1 MVIGLIMMQQEPFSP
16 FHASI
21 FGVLMIGNTLS
32 LAYLGWSE
40 GLILPVASGLSMI
53 VTMFT
58 LHMSYGYFVETR
70 GKKLLTGLFGQY
82 VPPELVQEM
91 SASPESYDL
100 NAESKE
106 LTVLFSDV
114 RGFTSI

>member
-1 MVIGLIMMQQEPFSP
+1 
-16 FHASI
+16 
-21 FGVLMIGNTLS
+21 
-32 LAYLGWSE
+32 
-40 GLILPVASGLSMI
+40 
-53 VTMFT
+53 
-58 LHMSYGYFVETR
+58 MSYGYFVETR

-106 LTVLFSDV
+106 LTVLLVMLEVLPVF
-114 RGFTSI
+114 RKFFHQKI